1 MNERVTLVSLFNKE
15 NSKKIIDLLERV
27 EQPLCKVPYGKKL
40 DDRIG
45 VDTLPYHF
53 TLFACS
59 ITKKDEMIEILD
71 NWKFI
76 SFSVLVKSMEII
88 KGAEDSYELR
98 FNIENNNHLYELQ
111 KFIYEKIPI
120 RHYQPDE
127 FHFHITIHCDKDYY
141 KVLKMKE
148 KLDSIFSPFTLQVD
162 KFGLF
167 EIYPANL
174 VRELSSK

>member
-45 VDTLPYHF
+45 VD
-53 TLFACS
+53 
-59 ITKKDEMIEILD
+59 
-71 NWKFI
+71 
-76 SFSVLVKSMEII
+76 KSMEII